1 MFVGK
6 DSKRG
11 RTIHANFNALFLGT
25 IDQLVP
31 LIGSSF
37 PELGLKPE
45 DCKEMSWI
53 HSILYSEGGNPNEP
67 LLDRNDKMRINNGLG
82 ILQKKKKM
90 GGSQLG
96 LLIRISVSSMKFRAN
111 TIWGYVC
118 LI

>member
-53 HSILYSEGGNPNEP
+53 RSILYSEGGDPNQPLEV
-67 LLDRNDKMRINNGLG
+67 LLDRIIETMFERGCSKPINYCDL
-82 ILQKKKKM
+82 
-90 GGSQLG
+90 STV
-96 LLIRISVSSMKFRAN
+96 R
-111 TIWGYVC
+111 
-118 LI
+118 